1 MDCCSI
7 ANTCVISFVTSL
19 ASLCGVVA
27 LYIKN
32 HTLENESVKV
42 GKKKNKK

>member
-32 HTLENESVKV
+32 HSSEIENEQMVD
-42 GKKKNKK
+42 KKN